1 MKTIAILNDVHDAD
15 YVVQHRAKFSEA
27 TLISTHAA
35 VDDYL
40 EAHGLFCAPLSSFLT
55 ITDLMKLNKEAA
67 AKTNALLNQLDS
79 LFADE
84 LNRALQMTPPLQFFY
99 TLYRYR
105 LKLEYVNISKSISAF
120 QRLGSKFSPQKAI
133 LFMPHGVQNTP
144 SFFQTTINII
154 ELILSRTPLTIEK
167 ITSPISKKILA
178 QSKNNSRR
186 QRWNKILKTVR
197 QGKFGALYKNL
208 VRNKKLQ
215 DAPLALRL
223 ENARG
228 LLVLVNGSYSA
239 ELIPHKDLSSKSIFL
254 QENLSAQKMFPPQA
268 LQEASQEAVKEI
280 LSKNEIEIS
289 AVLKAIVLDD
299 FCRNYFT
306 YVLPVKNLHHL
317 ASKEKILG
325 GIWIRPP
332 VALNGLSLLVEY
344 MMKSGAPVIGRQH
357 GGNYGIEVSP
367 PRHFDSDFWW
377 STHYLSYGFTK
388 EDLLETSPELQPRC
402 EIIPAG
408 EKVTVNSHRF
418 SNHVKID
425 VLFPISNAVSFYRE
439 SSRPLLHELAEY
451 QRELLKFLNQFS
463 DLRVAVKP
471 FPDYNYTNS
480 AFIELLRSLR
490 RVEILEGVTFVDAL
504 QNYPARLILSEFPSS
519 PLFECLRT
527 DSEILSLT
535 NPLLPF
541 NPTAHYLLS
550 KRVHFYDTLPQIK
563 QGIIDFFE
571 GRLPIKRDDGFV
583 NKYLLPADPEKIKN
597 VCAQIL
603 GIEQ

>member
-15 YVVQHRAKFSEA
+15 YVVQHRTQFDSM

-40 EAHGLFCAPLSSFLT
+40 EAHGLFCTPLSSFLT

-67 AKTNALLNQLDS
+67 TKIDALLNHLDS

-84 LNRALQMTPPLQFFY
+84 LNQQLQITPSLQFFY

-105 LKLEYVNISKSISAF
+105 GKLEYVNISKSIIAME
-120 QRLGSKFSPQKAI
+120 RLLDKFSLQKAI
-133 LFMPHGVQNTP
+133 LFMPHGVQNAP
-144 SFFQTTINII
+144 SFFQTTINIM
-154 ELILSRTPLTIEK
+154 ELILSCTSLAIEK
-167 ITSPISKKILA
+167 ITSPISQKILV
-178 QSKNNSRR
+178 QSKKNSRR
-186 QRWNKILKTVR
+186 QKWNKIFANGIRSGFSK
-197 QGKFGALYKNL
+197 LYKN
-208 VRNKKLQ
+208 VFKKNGFQ

-228 LLVLVNGSYSA
+228 LLVLINGSHSA
-239 ELIPHKDLSSKSIFL
+239 ELISPSHLSSKNISF
-254 QENLSAQKMFPPQA
+254 QENLSAQKMLPSQN
-268 LQEASQEAVKEI
+268 LQEAKQEAVKEI

-289 AVLKAIVLDD
+289 AVLRAIFLDD

-317 ASKEKILG
+317 ASEEKILG

-332 VALNGLSLLVEY
+332 VAINGLSFLVEY
-344 MMKSGAPVIGRQH
+344 LLKCGVPVIGRQH

-388 EDLLETSPELQPRC
+388 EDLRETSPDLQPRC

-408 EKVTVNSHRF
+408 EKVTVDSHHF
-418 SNHVKID
+418 STHVKID
-425 VLFPISNAVSFYRE
+425 ILFPISNAASFYRE
-439 SSRPLLHELAEY
+439 GPRPLLHELAQY

-463 DLRVAVKP
+463 NLHVVVKP
-471 FPDYNYTNS
+471 FPGYDYTNS
-480 AFIELLRSLR
+480 AFIELLHGLKNIK
-490 RVEILEGVTFVDAL
+490 ILEGLSLVDVL
-504 QNYPARLILSEFPSS
+504 KEYPTRVILSEFPSS
-519 PLFECLRT
+519 PLFECLKT
-527 DSEILSLT
+527 DAEILSLT

-541 NPTAHYLLS
+541 NPTAYQLLS
-550 KRVHFYDTLPQIK
+550 KRVHFYDTLSEMK
-563 QGIIDFFE
+563 QGITDCLE
-571 GRLPIKRDDGFV
+571 GHLPIKRDDSFA
-583 NKYLLPADPEKIKN
+583 NKYLLPASPEKIKITS
-597 VCAQIL
+597 AQIL
-603 GIEQ
+603 GIE

>member
-40 EAHGLFCAPLSSFLT
+40 EAHGLACLPFSSFLT
-55 ITDLMKLNKEAA
+55 VNDSMSLHQEAA
-67 AKTNALLNQLDS
+67 ANADALLNQLDA

-84 LNRALQMTPPLQFFY
+84 LNRALQIAPPLQFFY
-99 TLYRYR
+99 ALYRYR
-105 LKLEYVNISKSISAF
+105 IKLEYVNISKCALAM
-120 QRLGSKFSPQKAI
+120 QRLLNRLAPQRAI
-133 LFMPHGVQNTP
+133 LFMPHGAQGAP
-144 SFFQTTINII
+144 SFFQTAIHIM
-154 ELILSRTPLTIEK
+154 ELVFNCTSLAVEK
-167 ITSPISKKILA
+167 VASPISQKILA
-178 QSKNNSRR
+178 KSKNINWR
-186 QRWNKILKTVR
+186 QKRNNFFAALLRNGFIK
-197 QGKFGALYKNL
+197 LYKK
-208 VRNKKLQ
+208 NKKIQ
-215 DAPLALRL
+215 DYPLIVRL
-223 ENARG
+223 G
-228 LLVLVNGSYSA
+228 KTQGMIVLINGSYSA
-239 ELIPHKDLSSKSIFL
+239 ELMPDSPLLSKSKL
-254 QENLSAQKMFPPQA
+254 LREDLSAQKMLPPQN
-268 LQEASQEAVKEI
+268 LQEAKQEAIKEI
-280 LSKNEIEIS
+280 LSKDEIDIP
-289 AVLKAIVLDD
+289 AILKAIILDD
-299 FCRNYFT
+299 FCHNYST
-306 YVLPVKNLHHL
+306 YVLPVKQLHNL
-317 ASKEKILG
+317 AAYEKIQG

-344 MMKSGAPVIGRQH
+344 IMKSGAPVIGRQH
-357 GGNYGIEVSP
+357 GGNYGIEASL

-377 STHYLSYGFTK
+377 STHYLSYGFTA
-388 EDLLETSPELQPRC
+388 EDLKETTPNLQPRC

-408 EKVTVNSHRF
+408 EKNTVDFRGS
-418 SNHVKID
+418 SDKPKID
-425 VLFPISNAVSFYRE
+425 ILFPISNAVSFYKDGP
-439 SSRPLLHELAEY
+439 RPLPHELAQY

-480 AFIELLRSLR
+480 AFIELLRSLKR
-490 RVEILEGVTFVDAL
+490 IEILEGYTFVDAL

-550 KRVHFYDTLPQIK
+550 KRVHFYDALPQIK

-583 NKYLLPADPEKIKN
+583 NKYLLPANPEKIKS